1 MRSLSDSDLLHLW
14 EGGLSRHPLD
24 RALLAL
30 GAAFPETPYER
41 FADWPLGRR
50 NKALVD
56 LRCKCFG
63 ARIAG
68 WTSCA
73 ACGENLEFDLDGRA
87 LTIVGMNPDER
98 SYANQQDESIV
109 VNQRS
114 YRLPTSRDLA
124 KVAQETDPRRAA
136 IRIVE
141 NCRLAPAAPHAPI
154 EHVANSLS
162 VPSSEL
168 WSDEELDEIGEQMA
182 LADPLAETRL
192 TLHCPKCENDWE
204 EALDIIAFLWAEI
217 EAHARRLLWE
227 IHSLASAY
235 GWSETEILSLSELRR
250 ARYVEMV
257 QS

>member
-1 MRSLSDSDLLHLW
+1 
-14 EGGLSRHPLD
+14 
-24 RALLAL
+24 LAL

-87 LTIVGMNPDER
+87 LIIAGTNPDER

-141 NCRLAPAAPHAPI
+141 NCRLAPPATHAPI
-154 EHVANSLS
+154 EH
-162 VPSSEL
+162 
-168 WSDEELDEIGEQMA
+168 
-182 LADPLAETRL
+182 
-192 TLHCPKCENDWE
+192 
-204 EALDIIAFLWAEI
+204 
-217 EAHARRLLWE
+217 
-227 IHSLASAY
+227 
-235 GWSETEILSLSELRR
+235 
-250 ARYVEMV
+250 
-257 QS
+257 

>member
-41 FADWPLGRR
+41 FAEWSLGRR
-50 NKALVD
+50 NEALLD
-56 LRCKCFG
+56 LRCSCFG
-63 ARIAG
+63 QRIAG

-87 LTIVGMNPDER
+87 LTTAGTNPDER
-98 SYANQQDESIV
+98 SYANEQDASIV

-124 KVAQETDPRRAA
+124 EAAQETDPRQAA

-141 NCRLAPAAPHAPI
+141 NCRLAPPAPT
-154 EHVANSLS
+154 EHEANSLS
-162 VPSSEL
+162 APSSES
-168 WSDEELDEIGEQMA
+168 WSEEELDEIGEQMA
-182 LADPLAETRL
+182 LADPLAEARL
-192 TLHCPKCENDWE
+192 TLHCPKCDNDWE
-204 EALDIIAFLWAEI
+204 ETLDIVAFLWAEI
-217 EAHARRLLWE
+217 EAHARRLLLE

-235 GWSETEILSLSELRR
+235 GWAESEILSLSEVRR